1 MLSDSLPLPRYAY
14 VFFVS
19 MIRRPPRSTRTD
31 TLFPYTT
38 LFRSARAQAVGR
50 RETARRDRAD
60 AAQESAAADPRRS
73 DERARQPHRSG
84 DPGYARADCG
94 AAHDFGH
101 RAPAVDGDQRR
112 PHQDRTSVV
121 EGKRVSVRVRL
132 GGSRIMQKKKKK
144 D

>member
-60 AAQESAAADPRRS
+60 AAQAPAAADPRRS
-73 DERARQPHRSG
+73 DERARQLPPSG

-94 AAHDFGH
+94 AAHDLRH
-101 RAPAVDGDQRR
+101 RAPAVDGDKRR
-112 PHQDRTSVV
+112 QNHRARHWAGGRDGNARPTASPARAHTPH
-121 EGKRVSVRVRL
+121 L
-132 GGSRIMQKKKKK
+132 
-144 D
+144 